1 MAVPRSNGSTPPEA
15 ITYAYMFEADK
26 SPTKQFDALLR
37 SIARYIVTELGD
49 PVDSHLTPKKLAAF
63 YKAVGGDYDSLF
75 LETPHSTISYM
86 WHVTGCQHSLQPTEN
101 DYDPPSIPALTPR
114 GFSRWEAVEVL
125 LGPEEH
131 VPFIQYAVQHWNL
144 RHPETGQAFPPD
156 LPATVFPSQPDQEVD
171 RWHKT
176 CADQMRDEA
185 NRDGSNPW
193 NAWNAMPGGSFVPK
207 PEPSPEPAAPKF
219 AYFRPPDPF
228 HPSNRFYPS
237 DPFRTNS
244 PSRPRAADPD
254 QSERFY
260 YVHVGERH
268 GANFSQR
275 PPVRSPERPRR
286 QRPADDAGRR
296 RSFSDYAAS
305 RQPNSDGIR
314 HSYSGTYLNP
324 DSTRTTPSRPSQ
336 GRRHSNLQRTSDS
349 SGDESEDNAMHMR
362 ARRRH
367 RPGSPHSGV
376 RRVVPPSSGPPP
388 ASAGSSVPSFRTH
401 RSDSRAAAEEARR
414 RGSPLGS
421 LKEKFTET
429 VSNIFPGNQSRTSS
443 RQSSV
448 NNPIRVRRSRE
459 SIPPS
464 RLNQNHSD
472 LSDGVSDGS
481 SEEEIRRR
489 HRLRHQRERSYR
501 ADEQDRDRPPHM
513 HRPDPQRRASSHT
526 DPERRRDVAWD
537 ARERDHRAERKW
549 DRRSMEE
556 ELPNPGIPPS
566 RRYQESAYT

>member
-1 MAVPRSNGSTPPEA
+1 MAVPQSNGSPPPEA
-15 ITYAYMFEADK
+15 ITYAYMFESDK

-37 SIARYIVTELGD
+37 AIARFIVTELGD
-49 PVDSHLTPKKLAAF
+49 QNDQNLTPKKLAAF

-131 VPFIQYAVQHWNL
+131 VPFLQCAVKHWEL
-144 RHPETGQAFPPD
+144 RHPETGQVFPPD

-176 CADQMRDEA
+176 CADQMRDASKEEE
-185 NRDGSNPW
+185 
-193 NAWNAMPGGSFVPK
+193 NASMPSSSSAPK
-207 PEPSPEPAAPKF
+207 PEPSPEPAAPRF
-219 AYFRPPDPF
+219 AYFHPPDPF
-228 HPSNRFYPS
+228 HPANRFYPS
-237 DPFRTNS
+237 DPFRATS
-244 PSRPRAADPD
+244 PPRPRAADPN

-260 YVHVGERH
+260 YVHVGERY
-268 GANFSQR
+268 GANFGQR

-296 RSFSDYAAS
+296 RSFSDYASS
-305 RQPNSDGIR
+305 RQPNPDGIR

-324 DSTRTTPSRPSQ
+324 GSTRTTPSRPSQ
-336 GRRHSNLQRTSDS
+336 GRRHSHLHRTSDS
-349 SGDESEDNAMHMR
+349 SGDESEDAAMHMR
-362 ARRRH
+362 ARRRQ
-367 RPGSPHSGV
+367 RTGSPHSGV

-388 ASAGSSVPSFRTH
+388 PSAGSSVPSFRTH
-401 RSDSRAAAEEARR
+401 RSDSRVEEARR

-421 LKEKFTET
+421 LKEKLTET

-472 LSDGVSDGS
+472 LSDGQSDGS
-481 SEEEIRRR
+481 SEEEIRHR
-489 HRLRHQRERSYR
+489 HRLRQQRERSYR
-501 ADEQDRDRPPHM
+501 ADDQDRERSHM

-526 DPERRRDVAWD
+526 DPERRRDAAWD
-537 ARERDHRAERKW
+537 ARERDHIRGERKW

-556 ELPNPGIPPS
+556 DVPNPGIPN

>member
-1 MAVPRSNGSTPPEA
+1 MAAPRSNGSTPPEA
-15 ITYAYMFEADK
+15 IKYAYMFETDR

-37 SIARYIVTELGD
+37 AIARFIVTELGD
-49 PVDSHLTPKKLAAF
+49 PCDQHLTPKKLAAF

-131 VPFIQYAVQHWNL
+131 VPFLQYAVQHWNL
-144 RHPETGQAFPPD
+144 RHPETGQVFPPD
-156 LPATVFPSQPDQEVD
+156 LPASVFPSQPDQEVD

-176 CADQMRDEA
+176 CADKMRDDAVREEEKA
-185 NRDGSNPW
+185 ST
-193 NAWNAMPGGSFVPK
+193 PGPSSAPK

-219 AYFRPPDPF
+219 AYFHPPDPF
-228 HPSNRFYPS
+228 HPANRFYPS
-237 DPFRTNS
+237 DPFRATS
-244 PSRPRAADPD
+244 PPRPRAA
-254 QSERFY
+254 
-260 YVHVGERH
+260 YVHVSERY
-268 GANFSQR
+268 GPSFAQR

-296 RSFSDYAAS
+296 RSFSDYSGS
-305 RQPNSDGIR
+305 RQPNPDSIR

-336 GRRHSNLQRTSDS
+336 GRRHSHLQRTSDS

-362 ARRRH
+362 ARRRQ
-367 RPGSPHSGV
+367 RTGSPHSGV

-388 ASAGSSVPSFRTH
+388 PSSGSSVPSFRTH
-401 RSDSRAAAEEARR
+401 RSDSRAAEEARR

-421 LKEKFTET
+421 LREKLTET

-472 LSDGVSDGS
+472 LSDGVSEGS
-481 SEEEIRRR
+481 SEEEVR
-489 HRLRHQRERSYR
+489 HRQRLRQQRERSYR
-501 ADEQDRDRPPHM
+501 ADDQDRERQHV
-513 HRPDPQRRASSHT
+513 HRTDSQRRTSSHT
-526 DPERRRDVAWD
+526 DPERRRDAGWD
-537 ARERDHRAERKW
+537 VRDREHIRGERKW
-549 DRRSMEE
+549 DRRSMEDDI
-556 ELPNPGIPPS
+556 PSPGIPN